1 MDLKL
6 SGGDTVAKLK
16 HKVAKEYDG
25 YEADK
30 MRLVYTTA
38 AGVNGELTN
47 DQLTLFEV
55 CGDRTLDDCITL
67 IDSMGWHIES
77 ESCDSFS

>member
-1 MDLKL
+1 MYYVQVTNISGKKMDLKL

-25 YEADK
+25 YEADR

-55 CGDRTLDDCITL
+55 CSDRIT
-67 IDSMGWHIES
+67 
-77 ESCDSFS
+77 